1 MYEKIYTTILLLG
14 MAISMSASFH
24 LTIEKWV
31 EDDLVS
37 IDVTK
42 DTTIIVTEYE
52 YDEDLEEA
60 TMGVEGVMYS
70 DESQQITVSIT
81 RSAEGIFDQ
90 FCAAGNCVPGNSE
103 LTQELEFT
111 IGSMASMR
119 RWFTHYTV
127 YEAGTET
134 IVYSFNDGINPA
146 LTLTVKYSYM
156 DEDTAVDNVV
166 VLPTNNI
173 IYNLLGQRM
182 PTTNWEDLSAGIY
195 IINGKKYIKQ

>member
-1 MYEKIYTTILLLG
+1 

-182 PTTNWEDLSAGIY
+182 PTTNWEDLSTGIY

>member
-1 MYEKIYTTILLLG
+1 MKKIYTTILLLG

-37 IDVTK
+37 TDVTK
-42 DTTIIVTEYE
+42 DTTIVVSEYE

-70 DESQQITVSIT
+70 DDTQDITVSIT
-81 RSAEGIFDQ
+81 RSATGIFDQ

-103 LTQELEFT
+103 LTQELNFT
-111 IGSMASMR
+111 VGTLSSMR

-134 IVYSFNDGINPA
+134 IAYTFDDGINPT
-146 LTLTVKYSYM
+146 LTLTVKYSYN
-156 DEDTAVDNVV
+156 DENTAVEDVV
-166 VLPTNNI
+166 VRPTDNA

-182 PTTNWEDLSAGIY
+182 PTNELNELPAGIY
-195 IINGKKYIKQ
+195 IVNGKKIIKQ

>member
-1 MYEKIYTTILLLG
+1 MKKIYTTILLLG

-37 IDVTK
+37 TDITK
-42 DTTIIVTEYE
+42 DTTIVVSEYE

-70 DESQQITVSIT
+70 DETENITVSIT
-81 RSAEGIFDQ
+81 RSATGIFDQ

-103 LTQELEFT
+103 LTQELNFT
-111 IGSMASMR
+111 VGTLSSMR

-134 IVYSFNDGINPA
+134 IAYTFDDGINPT
-146 LTLTVKYSYM
+146 LTLTVKYSYN
-156 DEDTAVDNVV
+156 DENTAVEDVLVRPTDNA
-166 VLPTNNI
+166 

-182 PTTNWEDLSAGIY
+182 PTNDLSELPAGIY
-195 IINGKKYIKQ
+195 IVNGKKIIKQ

>member
-1 MYEKIYTTILLLG
+1 MKKIYTTILLLG

-37 IDVTK
+37 TDITK
-42 DTTIIVTEYE
+42 DTTIVVSEYE

-60 TMGVEGVMYS
+60 TMGVEGIMYS
-70 DESQQITVSIT
+70 DETQDITVSIT
-81 RSAEGIFDQ
+81 RSATGIFDQ

-103 LTQELEFT
+103 LTQELNFT
-111 IGSMASMR
+111 VGTLSSMR

-134 IVYSFNDGINPA
+134 IAYTFDDGINPT
-146 LTLTVKYSYM
+146 LTLTVKYSYK
-156 DEDTAVDNVV
+156 DENTAVEDVV
-166 VLPTNNI
+166 VRPTDNA

-182 PTTNWEDLSAGIY
+182 PTNELNELPAGIY
-195 IINGKKYIKQ
+195 IVNGKKIIKQ

>member
-1 MYEKIYTTILLLG
+1 MKKIYTTILLLG
-14 MAISMSASFH
+14 LAISMSASFH

-37 IDVTK
+37 TDVTK
-42 DTTIIVTEYE
+42 DTTIIVSEYE

-70 DESQQITVSIT
+70 DDTQNITVSIT
-81 RSAEGIFDQ
+81 RSATGIFDQ

-103 LTQELEFT
+103 LTQELNFT
-111 IGSMASMR
+111 VGTLSSMR

-134 IVYSFNDGINPA
+134 IAYTFDDGINPT
-146 LTLTVKYSYM
+146 LTLTVKYSYK
-156 DEDTAVDNVV
+156 DENTAVEDVV
-166 VLPTNNI
+166 VRPTDNA

-182 PTTNWEDLSAGIY
+182 PTNELSELPAGIY
-195 IINGKKYIKQ
+195 IVNGKKIIKQ

>member
-1 MYEKIYTTILLLG
+1 MKKIYTTILLLG
-14 MAISMSASFH
+14 MTISMSASFH

-81 RSAEGIFDQ
+81 RSAKGIFDQ
-90 FCAAGNCVPGNSE
+90 FCAAGNCVPGNGE
-103 LTQELEFT
+103 LTQEIYFS
-111 IGSMASMR
+111 IGSSPAMR
-119 RWFTHYTV
+119 RWFTHYTPL
-127 YEAGTET
+127 ADGAET
-134 IVYSFNDGINPA
+134 ITYAFNDGTNPVV
-146 LTLTVKYSYM
+146 TLTVKYSYN
-156 DEDTAVDNVV
+156 EDKSAVE
-166 VLPTNNI
+166 NI
-173 IYNLLGQRM
+173 VITPQYTGIYNLLGQRM
-182 PTTNWEDLSAGIY
+182 QTTDWAELPSGIY

>member
-1 MYEKIYTTILLLG
+1 MKKIYTTILLLG

-37 IDVTK
+37 TDVTK
-42 DTTIIVTEYE
+42 DTTIVVSEYE

-70 DESQQITVSIT
+70 DDTQDITVSIT
-81 RSAEGIFDQ
+81 RSATGIFDQ

-103 LTQELEFT
+103 LTQELNFT
-111 IGSMASMR
+111 VGTLSSMR

-134 IVYSFNDGINPA
+134 IAYTFDDGINPT
-146 LTLTVKYSYM
+146 LTLTVKYSYK
-156 DEDTAVDNVV
+156 DENTAVEDVV
-166 VLPTNNI
+166 VRPTDNA

-182 PTTNWEDLSAGIY
+182 PTNELNELPAGIY
-195 IINGKKYIKQ
+195 IVNGKKIIKQ

>member
-1 MYEKIYTTILLLG
+1 MKKIYTTILLLG

-37 IDVTK
+37 TDITK
-42 DTTIIVTEYE
+42 DTTIVVSEYE

-70 DESQQITVSIT
+70 DDTQDITVSIT
-81 RSAEGIFDQ
+81 RSATGIFDQ

-103 LTQELEFT
+103 LTQELNFT
-111 IGSMASMR
+111 VGTLSSMR

-134 IVYSFNDGINPA
+134 IAYTFDDGINPT
-146 LTLTVKYSYM
+146 LTLTVKYSYN
-156 DEDTAVDNVV
+156 DEDTAVEDVV
-166 VLPTNNI
+166 VRPTDNA

-182 PTTNWEDLSAGIY
+182 PTNELSELPTGIY
-195 IINGKKYIKQ
+195 IVNGKKIIKQ

>member
-1 MYEKIYTTILLLG
+1 MKKIYTTILLLG

-37 IDVTK
+37 TDITK
-42 DTTIIVTEYE
+42 DTTIVVSEYE

-70 DESQQITVSIT
+70 DDTQDITVSIT
-81 RSAEGIFDQ
+81 RSATGILDQ

-103 LTQELEFT
+103 LTQELNFT
-111 IGSMASMR
+111 VGTLSSMR

-134 IVYSFNDGINPA
+134 IAYTFDDGINPT
-146 LTLTVKYSYM
+146 LTLTVKYSYK
-156 DEDTAVDNVV
+156 DENTAVEDVV
-166 VLPTNNI
+166 VRPTDNA

-182 PTTNWEDLSAGIY
+182 PTNELSELPAGIY
-195 IINGKKYIKQ
+195 IVNGKKIIKQ

>member
-1 MYEKIYTTILLLG
+1 MKKIYTTILLLG

-37 IDVTK
+37 TDITK
-42 DTTIIVTEYE
+42 DTTIVVSEYE

-70 DESQQITVSIT
+70 DDTQDITVSIT
-81 RSAEGIFDQ
+81 RSATGIFDQ

-103 LTQELEFT
+103 LTQELNFT
-111 IGSMASMR
+111 VGTLSSMR

-134 IVYSFNDGINPA
+134 IAYTFDDGINPT
-146 LTLTVKYSYM
+146 LTLTVKYSYK
-156 DEDTAVDNVV
+156 DENTAVEDVV
-166 VLPTNNI
+166 VRPTNNA

-182 PTTNWEDLSAGIY
+182 PTNELSELPAGIY
-195 IINGKKYIKQ
+195 IVNGKKIIKQ

>member
-1 MYEKIYTTILLLG
+1 MKKIYTTILLLG

-37 IDVTK
+37 TDITK
-42 DTTIIVTEYE
+42 DTTIVVSEYE

-70 DESQQITVSIT
+70 DETENITVSIT
-81 RSAEGIFDQ
+81 RSATGIFDQ

-103 LTQELEFT
+103 LTQELNFT
-111 IGSMASMR
+111 VGTLSSMR

-134 IVYSFNDGINPA
+134 IAYTFDDGINPT
-146 LTLTVKYSYM
+146 LTLTVKYSYK
-156 DEDTAVDNVV
+156 DENTAVEDVV
-166 VLPTNNI
+166 VRPTDNA

-182 PTTNWEDLSAGIY
+182 PTNELNELPAGIY
-195 IINGKKYIKQ
+195 IVNGKKIIKQ

>member
-1 MYEKIYTTILLLG
+1 MKKIYTTILLLG

-60 TMGVEGVMYS
+60 AMGVEGVMYS

>member
-1 MYEKIYTTILLLG
+1 MKKIYTTILLLG

-37 IDVTK
+37 TDVTQ
-42 DTTIIVTEYE
+42 DTTIVVSEYE

-70 DESQQITVSIT
+70 DETENITVSIT
-81 RSAEGIFDQ
+81 RSATGIFDQ

-103 LTQELEFT
+103 LTQELNFT
-111 IGSMASMR
+111 VGTLSSMR

-134 IVYSFNDGINPA
+134 IAYTFDDGINPT
-146 LTLTVKYSYM
+146 LTLTVKYSYK
-156 DEDTAVDNVV
+156 DENTAVEDVLVRPTDNA
-166 VLPTNNI
+166 

-182 PTTNWEDLSAGIY
+182 PTNELSELPAGIY
-195 IINGKKYIKQ
+195 IVNGKKIIKQ

>member
-1 MYEKIYTTILLLG
+1 MKKIYTTILLLG

-37 IDVTK
+37 TDVTK
-42 DTTIIVTEYE
+42 DTTIVVSEYE

-70 DESQQITVSIT
+70 DDTQDITVSIT
-81 RSAEGIFDQ
+81 RSATGIFDQ

-103 LTQELEFT
+103 LTQELNFT
-111 IGSMASMR
+111 VGTLSSMR

-134 IVYSFNDGINPA
+134 IAYTFDDGINPT
-146 LTLTVKYSYM
+146 LTLTVKYSYN
-156 DEDTAVDNVV
+156 DENTAVEDVV
-166 VLPTNNI
+166 VRPTDNA

-182 PTTNWEDLSAGIY
+182 PTNELSELPAGIY
-195 IINGKKYIKQ
+195 IVNGKKIIKQ

>member
-1 MYEKIYTTILLLG
+1 MKKIYTTILLLG

-37 IDVTK
+37 TDVTK
-42 DTTIIVTEYE
+42 DTTIVVSEYE

-70 DESQQITVSIT
+70 DDTQDITVSIT
-81 RSAEGIFDQ
+81 RSATGIFDQ

-103 LTQELEFT
+103 LTQELNFT
-111 IGSMASMR
+111 VGTLSSMR

-134 IVYSFNDGINPA
+134 IAYTFDDGINPT
-146 LTLTVKYSYM
+146 LTLTVKYSYN
-156 DEDTAVDNVV
+156 DEDTAVEDVV
-166 VLPTNNI
+166 VRPTDNA

-182 PTTNWEDLSAGIY
+182 PTNELSELPAGIY
-195 IINGKKYIKQ
+195 IVNGKKIIKQ

>member
-1 MYEKIYTTILLLG
+1 MKKIYTTILLLG

-37 IDVTK
+37 TDITK
-42 DTTIIVTEYE
+42 DTTIIVSEYE

-70 DESQQITVSIT
+70 DDTQDITVSIT
-81 RSAEGIFDQ
+81 RSATGIFDQ

-103 LTQELEFT
+103 LTQELNFT
-111 IGSMASMR
+111 VGTLSSMR

-134 IVYSFNDGINPA
+134 IAYTFDDGINPT
-146 LTLTVKYSYM
+146 LTLTVKYSYK
-156 DEDTAVDNVV
+156 DENTAVEVV
-166 VLPTNNI
+166 VVRPTDNA

-182 PTTNWEDLSAGIY
+182 PTNELNELPAGIY
-195 IINGKKYIKQ
+195 IVNGKKIIKQ

>member
-1 MYEKIYTTILLLG
+1 MKKIYTTILLLG

-37 IDVTK
+37 TDITK
-42 DTTIIVTEYE
+42 DTTIVVSEYE

-70 DESQQITVSIT
+70 DDTEKITVSIT
-81 RSAEGIFDQ
+81 RSATGIFDQ

-103 LTQELEFT
+103 LTQELNFT
-111 IGSMASMR
+111 VGTLSSMR

-134 IVYSFNDGINPA
+134 IAYTFDDGINPT
-146 LTLTVKYSYM
+146 LTLTVKYSYN
-156 DEDTAVDNVV
+156 DENTAVEDVV
-166 VLPTNNI
+166 VRPTDNA

-182 PTTNWEDLSAGIY
+182 PTNELSELPAGIY
-195 IINGKKYIKQ
+195 IVNGKKIIKQ

>member
-1 MYEKIYTTILLLG
+1 MKKIYTTILLLG

-37 IDVTK
+37 TDVTK
-42 DTTIIVTEYE
+42 DTTIVVSEYE

-70 DESQQITVSIT
+70 DDTQDITVSIT
-81 RSAEGIFDQ
+81 RSATGIFDQ

-103 LTQELEFT
+103 LTQELNFT
-111 IGSMASMR
+111 VGTLSSMR

-134 IVYSFNDGINPA
+134 IAYTFDDGINPT
-146 LTLTVKYSYM
+146 LTLTVKYSYN
-156 DEDTAVDNVV
+156 DENTAVEDVLVRPTDNA
-166 VLPTNNI
+166 

-182 PTTNWEDLSAGIY
+182 PTNELSELPAGIY
-195 IINGKKYIKQ
+195 IVNGKKIIKQ

>member
-1 MYEKIYTTILLLG
+1 

-37 IDVTK
+37 TNITK
-42 DTTIIVTEYE
+42 DTTIVVSEYE

-60 TMGVEGVMYS
+60 TMGVEGIMYS
-70 DESQQITVSIT
+70 DETQDITVSIT
-81 RSAEGIFDQ
+81 RSATGIFDQ

-103 LTQELEFT
+103 LTQELNFT
-111 IGSMASMR
+111 VGTLSSMR

-134 IVYSFNDGINPA
+134 IAYTFDDGINPT
-146 LTLTVKYSYM
+146 LTLTVKYSYK
-156 DEDTAVDNVV
+156 DENTAVEDVV
-166 VLPTNNI
+166 VRPTDNA

-182 PTTNWEDLSAGIY
+182 PTNELSELPAGIY
-195 IINGKKYIKQ
+195 IVNGKKIIKQ

>member
-1 MYEKIYTTILLLG
+1 MKKIYTTILLLG

-37 IDVTK
+37 TDITK
-42 DTTIIVTEYE
+42 DTTIIVSEYE

-70 DESQQITVSIT
+70 DDTQDITVSIT
-81 RSAEGIFDQ
+81 RSATGIFDQ

-103 LTQELEFT
+103 LTQELNFT
-111 IGSMASMR
+111 VGTLSSMR

-134 IVYSFNDGINPA
+134 IAYTFDDGINPT
-146 LTLTVKYSYM
+146 LTLTVKYSYK
-156 DEDTAVDNVV
+156 DENTAVEDVV
-166 VLPTNNI
+166 VRPTDNA

-182 PTTNWEDLSAGIY
+182 PTNELSELPAGIY
-195 IINGKKYIKQ
+195 IVNGKKIIKQ

>member
-1 MYEKIYTTILLLG
+1 MKKIYTTILLLG

-37 IDVTK
+37 TDVTK
-42 DTTIIVTEYE
+42 DTTIVVSEYE

-70 DESQQITVSIT
+70 DETENITVSIT
-81 RSAEGIFDQ
+81 RSATGIFDQ
-90 FCAAGNCVPGNSE
+90 FCAAGNCIPGNEE
-103 LTQELEFT
+103 LTQELNFT
-111 IGSMASMR
+111 VGTLSSMR

-134 IVYSFNDGINPA
+134 IAYTFDDGINPA

>member
-1 MYEKIYTTILLLG
+1 MKKIYTTILLLG

-60 TMGVEGVMYS
+60 TMGVEGMMYS

>member
-1 MYEKIYTTILLLG
+1 MKKIYTTILLLG

-37 IDVTK
+37 TDITQ
-42 DTTIIVTEYE
+42 DTTIVVSEYE

-70 DESQQITVSIT
+70 DDTQDITVSIT
-81 RSAEGIFDQ
+81 RSATGIFDQ

-103 LTQELEFT
+103 LTQKLNFT
-111 IGSMASMR
+111 VGTLSSMR

-134 IVYSFNDGINPA
+134 IAYTFDDGINPT
-146 LTLTVKYSYM
+146 LTLTVKYSYN
-156 DEDTAVDNVV
+156 DEDTAVEDVV
-166 VLPTNNI
+166 VRPTDNA

-182 PTTNWEDLSAGIY
+182 PTNELSELPAGIY
-195 IINGKKYIKQ
+195 IVNGKKIIKQ

>member
-1 MYEKIYTTILLLG
+1 MKKFYTTILLLG

-24 LTIEKWV
+24 LSIEKWV

-37 IDVTK
+37 IDVTN

-90 FCAAGNCVPGNSE
+90 FCAAGNCVPGNSK

>member
-1 MYEKIYTTILLLG
+1 MKKIYTTIFLLG

>member
-1 MYEKIYTTILLLG
+1 MKKFYTTILLLG
-14 MAISMSASFH
+14 MTISMSASFH

-156 DEDTAVDNVV
+156 DEDTAIDNVV

>member
-1 MYEKIYTTILLLG
+1 MKKIYTTILLLG

-70 DESQQITVSIT
+70 DESQQIAVSIT

>member
-1 MYEKIYTTILLLG
+1 MKKIYTTILLLG

-166 VLPTNNI
+166 ILPTNNI

>member
-1 MYEKIYTTILLLG
+1 MKKFYTTILLLG

-52 YDEDLEEA
+52 YDEDFEEA

>member
-1 MYEKIYTTILLLG
+1 MKKIYTTILLLG

-37 IDVTK
+37 TDITK
-42 DTTIIVTEYE
+42 DTTIVVSEYE

-70 DESQQITVSIT
+70 DDTQNITVSIT
-81 RSAEGIFDQ
+81 RSATGIFDQ

-103 LTQELEFT
+103 LTQELNFT
-111 IGSMASMR
+111 VGTLSSMR

-134 IVYSFNDGINPA
+134 IAYTFDDGINPT
-146 LTLTVKYSYM
+146 LTLTVKYSYK
-156 DEDTAVDNVV
+156 DENTAVEDVV
-166 VLPTNNI
+166 VRPTDNA

-182 PTTNWEDLSAGIY
+182 PTNELSELPAGIY
-195 IINGKKYIKQ
+195 IVNGKKIIKQ

>member
-1 MYEKIYTTILLLG
+1 MKKIYTTILLLG

-37 IDVTK
+37 TDVTK
-42 DTTIIVTEYE
+42 DTTIVVSEYE

-70 DESQQITVSIT
+70 DDTQDITVSIT
-81 RSAEGIFDQ
+81 RSATGIFDQ

-103 LTQELEFT
+103 LTQELNFT
-111 IGSMASMR
+111 VGTLSSMR

-134 IVYSFNDGINPA
+134 IAYTFDDGINPT
-146 LTLTVKYSYM
+146 LTLTVKYSYN
-156 DEDTAVDNVV
+156 DEDTAVEDVV
-166 VLPTNNI
+166 VRPTDNA

-182 PTTNWEDLSAGIY
+182 PTNELSELPTGIY
-195 IINGKKYIKQ
+195 IVNGKKISKQ

>member
-1 MYEKIYTTILLLG
+1 MKKFYTTILLLG

-111 IGSMASMR
+111 IDTQCTDMR

-127 YEAGTET
+127 DEAGTET